1 MNEELSQKLKY
12 IRMNGLLV
20 NWDNTLA
27 TARKGNFS
35 HVRLLEYIINEEYQ
49 IKKEN
54 ARKMRISRAKIP
66 EEFVLETFPFDRQP
80 KLNRKKITGLYDAF
94 DYITAAR
101 NIIFLGP
108 TGVGKT
114 GIATAFMMHAI
125 EKGYTGRFI
134 TFPDLVERL
143 YQSVA
148 DHTEAKVIREFVGYD
163 CLLID
168 ELGYIEVDPI
178 QVGLFFTLMHKRH
191 KCKST
196 LITSNLGFSKWGSFL
211 SNDHLTAALID
222 RLTENSHVINMKNC
236 ISLRTKLDPM
246 V

>member
-1 MNEELSQKLKY
+1 MNEALSQKLKY
-12 IRMNGLLV
+12 IRMSGLLT
-20 NWDNTLA
+20 NWDSYLA
-27 TARKGNFS
+27 TARKGNYS

-49 IKKEN
+49 IKKDN
-54 ARKMRISRAKIP
+54 ARKMRTSRAKIP
-66 EEFVLETFPFDRQP
+66 EKFVLETFPFSRQP
-80 KLNRKKITGLYDAF
+80 KLNRKKITDVYDAF
-94 DYITAAR
+94 DYMTQAR

-114 GIATAFMMHAI
+114 GLATAFMMQAI
-125 EKGYTGRFI
+125 EKGHNGRFI

-148 DHTEAKVIREFVGYD
+148 DHSEAKVIREFVGYD

-168 ELGYIEVDPI
+168 ELGYIEVDPM

-191 KCKST
+191 KRKAT

-211 SNDHLTAALID
+211 
-222 RLTENSHVINMKNC
+222 NSDFR
-236 ISLRTKLDPM
+236 ISCWKFLPDQLG
-246 V
+246 